1 MLHHSAMI
9 TICLVRAQRE
19 QIQSFTLCS
28 VFISEQTLT
37 SELHEAQQPFSALNR
52 NHRVR
57 PESNCDLIT
66 AARMSPLCLIN
77 T

>member
-37 SELHEAQQPFSALNR
+37 SELHEAQQPFSALNK
-52 NHRVR
+52 NR
-57 PESNCDLIT
+57 PQSNCDLIT
-66 AARMSPLCLIN
+66 AARHPYV
-77 T
+77 